1 MLTPTLKE
9 VFSVNTTRK
18 VIVSEGDYA
27 RILSS
32 LEKAKMDLADPL
44 REELDTATI
53 VPDQELPANI
63 VNMGAEVTFRDLES
77 GASSSCTLVYPHQAD
92 AATQRVSVLAPV
104 GAALIGL
111 AEGETIAWPIPGG
124 KLRKL
129 QVVAVE
135 QNRMVAGDP

>member
-1 MLTPTLKE
+1 M
-9 VFSVNTTRK
+9 NAARK

-32 LEKAKMDLADPL
+32 LDKATADVADPL
-44 REELDTATI
+44 REELDAAT
-53 VPDQELPANI
+53 VLPDDELPLNV

-77 GASSSCTLVYPHQAD
+77 GASSRCTLVYPHQAD

-135 QNRMVAGDP
+135 QNSKNVDGP

>member
-1 MLTPTLKE
+1 M
-9 VFSVNTTRK
+9 NTARK
-18 VIVSEGDYA
+18 VIVSESEYA

-32 LEKAKMDLADPL
+32 LDKARAGHAEPL

-53 VPDQELPANI
+53 VPDRELPANV

-135 QNRMVAGDP
+135 QPGKEAGSP